1 MFATAGRFEQFG
13 RLPMQMPSERR
24 MRLTSRDEGGGRG
37 GGGKEEKGGVDEL
50 HFYLGLGLSW
60 TINCLDCDK
69 IGGRL
74 RAKKHGE
81 EQKSCVISQQIS
93 AWREA
98 VARAVA
104 PSARRKKTRQRP
116 FYENKEGR
124 GRIRVE

>member
-1 MFATAGRFEQFG
+1 MAVEAAARKKRAE
-13 RLPMQMPSERR
+13 
-24 MRLTSRDEGGGRG
+24 LTNFIFIW
-37 GGGKEEKGGVDEL
+37 VWV
-50 HFYLGLGLSW
+50 SW

-104 PSARRKKTRQRP
+104 PSSTEEKNTSAT
-116 FYENKEGR
+116 FL
-124 GRIRVE
+124 